1 MTFKQ
6 LTKKYLKEHIKDYLD
21 LISNWNYVLWQEE
34 NFLHE
39 LPKKWDYSFAVYDE
53 DKLAGFCI
61 ASNKIADAYYIHLIF
76 ISAEA
81 RRKSLGKQMLEHA
94 KAIAK
99 KNGVKRI
106 ELRCPESNIVALGF
120 YQQAGFK
127 TIKKIQDEISGP
139 EADYY
144 LVINF

>member
-1 MTFKQ
+1 MTFKG
-6 LTKKYLKEHIKDYLD
+6 LTKKELKDNIKDYLE
-21 LISNWNYVLWQEE
+21 LIKGWKYTEWREE

-39 LPKKWDYSFAVYDE
+39 LPKKWDYSFSVFDE
-53 DKLAGFCI
+53 GKLAGFCI
-61 ASNKIADAYYIHLIF
+61 ASGKIEDAYYIHLIF

-94 KAIAK
+94 KEISK
-99 KNGVKRI
+99 KHKIGRI

-127 TIKKIQDEISGP
+127 TIEKIQDEISGP

-144 LVINF
+144 LVIKF